1 MLSKAY
7 YFEEMSRL
15 LSDRSTYSVLRGD
28 PMVMYKNELHSLVEV
43 GKGKGVLNSKEASYL
58 DPFYCRTPIIY
69 FLPKL
74 HKDAERPPGRPIV
87 NGIDSV
93 SSRLGQYLDVF
104 LQPLV
109 CRLPA
114 YLRDTKQIIQI
125 LDTIPCTPNTILV
138 TADVG
143 SLYTIIDHEAAL
155 TSVRWALES
164 SDLSYDHVQFL
175 LDCLKFCLLRNYFWF
190 NKEFFLQQCGVAM
203 GARFAPSVANLF
215 MAHWERDIV
224 FQDRPHQLRC
234 YRRYIDDLIMVWE
247 GDLPSL
253 QLFMD
258 KLNSNT
264 KNIVLTWTVSHDKI
278 NFLDLEIFK
287 SDNVLLTKNY
297 FKTVDRNGYIP
308 LSSCHHRLWLCNIPR
323 GQFVRLRR
331 NCTLESDYLAQ
342 SQELSN
348 RFVSKGYSR
357 PLIKQ
362 EMEKVRLLERSVIV
376 ADKPPI
382 TDKEPSN
389 FKMVLDY
396 NIQYKKFEKIVAKHW
411 PILKGDVVLGPALP
425 DRPQFIYRK
434 APSLRDSL
442 APGVI
447 DPPVVAQLKLFDFL
461 SGFYACGRCAT
472 CKHVKQHI
480 KKRKSFCS
488 NVTQLEYPIKQLITC
503 DTIGVV
509 YMLECECGLQY
520 VGRTSRALHVRV
532 GEHISNIKRG
542 IRSHS
547 VSKHFRQC
555 HQRNP
560 KGLKFWGI
568 EKVTKHWRGGHY
580 IRQLSRRESYWIYET
595 KVSSPAGL
603 NVEFDLNCFISN
615 R

>member
-1 MLSKAY
+1 MNKFQTYVNVQKYTRSLNMKKYFLSNPIERNSSGITPGHSNLRNRSTFNPQYTDTRHLDVFRNMVCKDLESLNIKRVKDSQCIKRGILSLEKRNDIVIRPADKGGGLVVLSKAY
-7 YFEEMSRL
+7 YFEEMSRH

-43 GKGKGVLNSKEASYL
+43 GKGKGVLTSKEASYL

-215 MAHWERDIV
+215 MAHWERDVV

-357 PLIKQ
+357 PLIMQ
-362 EMEKVRLLERSVIV
+362 ETEKVRLLERSVIV

-396 NIQYKKFEKIVAKHW
+396 NIHLAI
-411 PILKGDVVLGPALP
+411 
-425 DRPQFIYRK
+425 IYD
-434 APSLRDSL
+434 LLHETVFHNLTLL
-442 APGVI
+442 AEFGCS
-447 DPPVVAQLKLFDFL
+447 PPKYTA
-461 SGFYACGRCAT
+461 
-472 CKHVKQHI
+472 
-480 KKRKSFCS
+480 
-488 NVTQLEYPIKQLITC
+488 
-503 DTIGVV
+503 
-509 YMLECECGLQY
+509 
-520 VGRTSRALHVRV
+520 
-532 GEHISNIKRG
+532 
-542 IRSHS
+542 
-547 VSKHFRQC
+547 
-555 HQRNP
+555 
-560 KGLKFWGI
+560 
-568 EKVTKHWRGGHY
+568 
-580 IRQLSRRESYWIYET
+580 
-595 KVSSPAGL
+595 
-603 NVEFDLNCFISN
+603 
-615 R
+615 